1 MCKKLQISETIFTH
15 MNNQLLKQVTCF
27 QMYRVKSQFK
37 CEKHNSIIYT
47 IICMHTFLKY
57 SIIGL
62 YFMLCPLQLKTKSVG
77 HNYICLFLCSSCH
90 IGDYICAIIIISFSN
105 FGNDCAVVLFPTMK
119 SQNGIWYIICCPWC
133 SELYVRMIQFGTQY
147 CTDACQALHALLIT
161 EREFCHRSLQQISI
175 GLFSYFFFCNW
186 LC

>member
-1 MCKKLQISETIFTH
+1 

-62 YFMLCPLQLKTKSVG
+62 CFMLCPLQLKTNSLWDIITFAYFSVPAATLVT
-77 HNYICLFLCSSCH
+77 IFVPSLSFLFQISVMIVLLCC
-90 IGDYICAIIIISFSN
+90 
-105 FGNDCAVVLFPTMK
+105 
-119 SQNGIWYIICCPWC
+119 
-133 SELYVRMIQFGTQY
+133 
-147 CTDACQALHALLIT
+147 
-161 EREFCHRSLQQISI
+161 SLQWKAKMAFDISSVVPDAV
-175 GLFSYFFFCNW
+175 SYMSGWYNLVLSTVPMPAKHCMH
-186 LC
+186 C